1 MPKGVSAELARFAEE
16 LADASREI
24 LGPAG
29 KRRPDVEIKA
39 DASPVTVTD
48 RAIETRLREMIVERY
63 PEHGILGEEHGALNP
78 DAEFVWAI
86 DPIDGTLA
94 FVAGVPVYGTLIGL
108 AHEGEPVFG
117 VIDHPATSDRWV
129 GGPGL
134 GARWNGVGVRT
145 RRCASLAE
153 AFLTSSNPDL
163 YTSEELATFNRVRD
177 AVQLTLYG
185 GSCYSYG
192 LLAGGRTDIALDSGL
207 DIFDILAV
215 AAVLEGAG
223 GVLSDWGGGRIDLSF
238 RGDIVA
244 AGDAGVH
251 AEALRILGAH

>member
-1 MPKGVSAELARFAEE
+1 MPKPLSAELAQFAEE
-16 LADASREI
+16 LADASRAI

-29 KRRPDVEIKA
+29 NRRPSVEIKT
-39 DASPVTVTD
+39 DASPVTETD
-48 RAIETRLREMIVERY
+48 RAVETRLREMIVERY

-134 GARWNGVGVRT
+134 GARWNGIDVRT
-145 RRCASLAE
+145 RPCASLGQ
-153 AFLTSSNPDL
+153 AFLTTSNPDL
-163 YTSEELATFNRVRD
+163 YTAAELATFNRVRD
-177 AVQLTLYG
+177 AAQLTLYG

-192 LLAGGRTDIALDSGL
+192 LLAGGRTDLAIDSGL
-207 DIFDILAV
+207 DVFDILAV

-223 GVLSDWGGGRIDLSF
+223 GVLSDWEGKRIDLHW
-238 RGDIVA
+238 RGRIVA
-244 AGDAGVH
+244 AGDASIH
-251 AEALRILGAH
+251 RQALRLLE